1 MILDDD
7 QNPRVQA
14 HGGAALVNFA
24 EDSPKNI
31 LLSYLDSILNKLL
44 DVLVKKVYEVLRVV
58 CLLFVVTN
66 IKHTN
71 CFLFLSF

>member
-31 LLSYLDSILNKLL
+31 LLSYLDTILNKLL
-44 DVLVKKVYEVLRVV
+44 DVLVKKVYEVSYNFPLT
-58 CLLFVVTN
+58 L
-66 IKHTN
+66 
-71 CFLFLSF
+71 LSFSLLVYKSHLY

>member
-31 LLSYLDSILNKLL
+31 LLSYLDTILNKLL
-44 DVLVKKVYEVLRVV
+44 DVLVKKVYEVSYTSFQT
-58 CLLFVVTN
+58 LL
-66 IKHTN
+66 HA
-71 CFLFLSF
+71 LF